1 MEERSFIPGL
11 DISERF
17 FFEAIAPVLDSKLPH
32 LRYSCG
38 LIGPG
43 SDVLGFDDKIS
54 SDHDWAPRAILFLG
68 EADLHRTGQQIA
80 AILSDALPKEFL
92 GLPLVDDR
100 ISSSTNGDNSS
111 RIPLNSPRIPILS
124 VSRFIRWYTGFDPES
139 ELKVSDWLSIP
150 QQKLL
155 SLVSGRVFR
164 DDLNLNGA
172 RKRFAYYPHDV
183 WLYLLASVWSRI
195 EEESHLVGRA
205 GYVGDEIGSAIIA
218 SRIVRDIM
226 CLCFLM
232 QKQYFPYPKWF
243 GTAFK
248 RLPQC
253 EILSP
258 ILQAVL
264 AAREW
269 QERNSHLYAA
279 YESLAI
285 MFNKCAIT
293 TPIPTSATSFWGRPY
308 KSFRGSSRIILKEI
322 KDPEVKVLVQ
332 KPLLGGVDTFSDNH
346 DLLGHSCWFSNTLAY
361 YR

>member
-1 MEERSFIPGL
+1 MEKMCFIPGL

-17 FFEAIAPVLDSKLPH
+17 FFEAIAPALSSELPH

-43 SDVLGFDDKIS
+43 SDVLGFDDEIS
-54 SDHDWAPRAILFLG
+54 SDHDWAPRALLFLC
-68 EADLHRTGQQIA
+68 EADLQLVGRQIA
-80 AILSDALPKEFL
+80 AILSAALPKEFL
-92 GLPLVDDR
+92 GLRLVDDR
-100 ISSSTNGDNSS
+100 SPSLDNNESANRKAS
-111 RIPLNSPRIPILS
+111 ISPRIPILS
-124 VSRFIRWYTGFDPES
+124 IRKFIRWYTGFDPES
-139 ELKVSDWLSIP
+139 ELKASDWLAIP

-155 SLVSGRVFR
+155 SIVSGRVFR
-164 DDLNLNGA
+164 DDLDLNEV

-205 GYVGDEIGSAIIA
+205 GYAGDEIGSAIIA

-226 CLCFLM
+226 CLCFLVE
-232 QKQYFPYPKWF
+232 KQYFPYPKWF

-253 EILSP
+253 EVLFP

-269 QERNSHLYAA
+269 QERNSRLYIA
-279 YESLAI
+279 YEMLAV
-285 MFNKCAIT
+285 MFNEYAIT
-293 TPIPTSATSFWGRPY
+293 APIPTNVTYFRERPY
-308 KSFRGSSRIILKEI
+308 KSICGSSQIILREI
-322 KDPEVKVLVQ
+322 KDPEVKRLVQ
-332 KPLLGGVDTFSDNH
+332 RPILGCVDIFSDSP
-346 DLLGHSCWFSNTLAY
+346 DLLGHSCWFSNTSSY
-361 YR
+361 YK